1 MTNLITFF
9 INNWKELIPI
19 ILSVIALTISI
30 RTELRLKPTLDVTF
44 EEDLFLTPEII
55 TPVNRYKHPNG
66 FFGIY
71 LKVVN
76 PSDVDIAFFDL
87 IVLDADTLQKNY
99 QIFTQLVLDGGMMGQ
114 YRFLSNGT
122 EVNLNA
128 PKANY
133 GIFKAHSYTRYEVLF
148 DLDDE
153 LPEDIRIR
161 FKVSI
166 KSRRSIP
173 NAKYRKKFKYYSAI
187 YNLKSRQRIN

>member
-1 MTNLITFF
+1 MTDFITFF
-9 INNWKELIPI
+9 TNNWKELVPI

-30 RTELRLKPTLDVTF
+30 NTELRLKPTLDVTF
-44 EEDLFLTPEII
+44 EEELFLTPEII
-55 TPVNRYKHPNG
+55 TTINRYDHPDG

-76 PSDVDIAFFDL
+76 PSDIDIAFFDL

-99 QIFTQLVLDGGMMGQ
+99 QIFTQLVLDGGTVGQ

-128 PKANY
+128 PKTNY

-148 DLDDE
+148 DLGDE
-153 LPEDIRIR
+153 LPENIRVR
-161 FKVSI
+161 FKISI

-173 NAKYRKKFKYYSAI
+173 NTKYRKKFKYYSAT
-187 YNLKSRQRIN
+187 YNLKSGKRTK